1 MKLKDNL
8 AKILI
13 PILSILIA
21 FIAGGIIILCLGKNP
36 VEAYGYLFSGAFGSG
51 RKMGQTLVIACPL
64 IFTGLAAAFAY
75 KCGVFNL
82 GGEGQFIMGAVT
94 SIFVSAKLGDAG
106 MGGLLVSLA
115 RQHARFIHRIQ
126 DAAVNR
132 FQAIP
137 DIRQCARH
145 DDGHRIVDVGIFH
158 LRLKGRR
165 DDFTFFPIL
174 HKNSFALLRHL
185 KKMP

>member
-106 MGGLLVSLA
+106 MGGLLVSLLA
-115 RQHARFIHRIQ
+115 GTVCRGQSGA
-126 DAAVNR
+126 
-132 FQAIP
+132 AIP
-137 DIRQCARH
+137 
-145 DDGHRIVDVGIFH
+145 GHFKGFNQRPLMKVRIVSIMLNYVATLFYGDMCIQ
-158 LRLKGRR
+158 
-165 DDFTFFPIL
+165 P
-174 HKNSFALLRHL
+174 LLL
-185 KKMP
+185 

>member
-64 IFTGLAAAFAY
+64 IFTGLAAAGFDYVALGHSHKPHTVCRDKIAY
-75 KCGVFNL
+75 SG
-82 GGEGQFIMGAVT
+82 
-94 SIFVSAKLGDAG
+94 
-106 MGGLLVSLA
+106 SLQNWA
-115 RQHARFIHRIQ
+115 TQGWA
-126 DAAVNR
+126 
-132 FQAIP
+132 
-137 DIRQCARH
+137 
-145 DDGHRIVDVGIFH
+145 
-158 LRLKGRR
+158 
-165 DDFTFFPIL
+165 DFL
-174 HKNSFALLRHL
+174 
-185 KKMP
+185 

>member
-64 IFTGLAAAFAY
+64 ILPDLQQPLLISAAF
-75 KCGVFNL
+75 L
-82 GGEGQFIMGAVT
+82 TWAV
-94 SIFVSAKLGDAG
+94 KD
-106 MGGLLVSLA
+106 SLSWE
-115 RQHARFIHRIQ
+115 QLQ
-126 DAAVNR
+126 
-132 FQAIP
+132 P
-137 DIRQCARH
+137 
-145 DDGHRIVDVGIFH
+145 
-158 LRLKGRR
+158 
-165 DDFTFFPIL
+165 
-174 HKNSFALLRHL
+174 
-185 KKMP
+185 

>member
-21 FIAGGIIILCLGKNP
+21 FIAGGIIILCRWENP

-106 MGGLLVSLA
+106 MGGLLVSFLQEPLQGA
-115 RQHARFIHRIQ
+115 S
-126 DAAVNR
+126 
-132 FQAIP
+132 
-137 DIRQCARH
+137 
-145 DDGHRIVDVGIFH
+145 G
-158 LRLKGRR
+158 
-165 DDFTFFPIL
+165 
-174 HKNSFALLRHL
+174 ALFLVF
-185 KKMP
+185 

>member
-75 KCGVFNL
+75 KCGVFL
-82 GGEGQFIMGAVT
+82 TWAVKG
-94 SIFVSAKLGDAG
+94 S
-106 MGGLLVSLA
+106 LLWVQLPVSLSLQNWVTQEWA
-115 RQHARFIHRIQ
+115 
-126 DAAVNR
+126 
-132 FQAIP
+132 
-137 DIRQCARH
+137 
-145 DDGHRIVDVGIFH
+145 
-158 LRLKGRR
+158 
-165 DDFTFFPIL
+165 DFL
-174 HKNSFALLRHL
+174 
-185 KKMP
+185 